1 MILVLNKKISGFLCV
16 IPLVYFAGITLYSL
30 LPEITNF
37 IDYNSIFW
45 KVYYWANNTIF
56 LFSLIFTFSYLIADR
71 LTKLIIRGTSFFLL
85 TLGIF
90 QIIKT
95 MGFSINK
102 SVWISICPS
111 FIIFILISYLYVSYK
126 LQK

>member
-1 MILVLNKKISGFLCV
+1 MEFILSKKLSGLLCT

-30 LPEITNF
+30 LPELFEIPKL
-37 IDYNSIFW
+37 I
-45 KVYYWANNTIF
+45 KVLFYWINNTLF
-56 LFSLIFTFSYLIADR
+56 LFTLTFTFSYFLIDR
-71 LTKLIIRGTSFFLL
+71 LTKLLIRGTSFFLL

-95 MGFSINK
+95 MGFSLDK
-102 SVWISICPS
+102 AVWISVCPMY
-111 FIIFILISYLYVSYK
+111 IIFLLITYLYVSNK